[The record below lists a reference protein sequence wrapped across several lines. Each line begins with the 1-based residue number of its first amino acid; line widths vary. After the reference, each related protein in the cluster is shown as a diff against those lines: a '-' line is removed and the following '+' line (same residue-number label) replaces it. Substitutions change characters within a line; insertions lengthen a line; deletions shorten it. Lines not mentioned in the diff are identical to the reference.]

1 VGEQTVK
8 WPGRIKTLFGYKTL
22 IGIVSPIIAVGLAF
36 VVGGII
42 ILVFISSL
50 ILTDRTLVELE
61 GRGVPR
67 AVIENLELL
76 KGKEYIDKTEFEN
89 DVKSGIGEEN
99 YEQYGSLIA
108 DHALTREN
116 PIQVYKQI
124 FNAALKDRNGWGNVI
139 YRATP
144 LIFTGL
150 AVAFAFQC
158 GLFNIGGEGQ
168 MVMGGFAI
176 TWIGFTL
183 TGLPPF
189 LLIPLCIV
197 CGAFIGGLWG
207 GIPGYLKAKLGVHE
221 VVNTIMMNWI
231 AVALTQYLTM
241 AYKPPES
248 WIPHTFE
255 IAEGAQLSRLF
266 RYLNPLGIDFPRSN
280 LVNTA
285 VFLAIAVVIVVS
297 YILKRTKLGYEIR
310 AVGFNPTAAECA
322 GINVAKNTILAMAIS
337 GAIAGLAGVNQV
349 MGYKH
354 RFRYGVFG
362 GLGFDGIGVAL
373 IGRNSPF
380 GVVLAALL
388 FGILDHGGLAIDV
401 STKVPRE
408 IVLVLK
414 AIILIF
420 VVLSTEISRRITN
433 FIQKR
438 EKGRR

>member
-1 VGEQTVK
+1 MILKRTI
-8 WPGRIKTLFGYKTL
+8 GRIFLHKTFM
-22 IGIVSPIIAVGLAF
+22 GIVAPIVAVFFAF

-42 ILVFISSL
+42 IVVFVTSFSLTETSLLSLEKTGISGAVL
-50 ILTDRTLVELE
+50 ADL
-61 GRGVPR
+61 R
-67 AVIENLELL
+67 AL
-76 KGKEYIDKTEFEN
+76 KGKGYTDKSEFER
-89 DVKSGIGEEN
+89 DLKASIGEDN
-99 YEQYGSLIA
+99 YSQYGSEILKHTRI
-108 DHALTREN
+108 REN
-116 PIQVYKQI
+116 PFRVYNEI
-124 FNAALKDRNGWGNVI
+124 FKAALRDRNGWGNVI

-176 TWIGFTL
+176 TWIGFTFA
-183 TGLPPF
+183 GLPSI
-189 LLIPLCIV
+189 LLIPMCIV
-197 CGAFIGGLWG
+197 CGALAGGIWG

-241 AYKPPES
+241 VYKPPES
-248 WIPHTFE
+248 WIPHTYK
-255 IAEGAQLSRLF
+255 IAEAAQLSRLAH
-266 RYLNPLGIDFPRSN
+266 YLNPLGIDFPKSN

-285 VFLAIAVVIVVS
+285 IFLAIALVLIMA
-297 YILKRTKLGYEIR
+297 YILKRTTLGYEIR

-322 GINVAKNTILAMAIS
+322 GVSVGKNTVFAMAIS

-354 RFRYGVFG
+354 RFRYGVFEG
-362 GLGFDGIGVAL
+362 MGFDGIGVAL
-373 IGRNSPF
+373 IGKNSPF
-380 GVVLAALL
+380 GVVVAALL
-388 FGILDHGGLAIDV
+388 FGVLDHGGLAIDV
-401 STKVPRE
+401 STQVPRE

-414 AIILIF
+414 ATILIF
-420 VVLSTEISRRITN
+420 VVLSTEINRRITT

-438 EKGRR
+438 EEGRA

>member
-1 VGEQTVK
+1 MRK
-8 WPGRIKTLFGYKTL
+8 ISRIFLHKTLM
-22 IGIVSPIIAVGLAF
+22 GIVAPIVAVFFAF

-42 ILVFISSL
+42 IVVFVTSFSLTETSLLSLQETGISGAL
-50 ILTDRTLVELE
+50 LADL
-61 GRGVPR
+61 R
-67 AVIENLELL
+67 AL
-76 KGKEYIDKTEFEN
+76 KGKDYTDKSEFER
-89 DVKSGIGEEN
+89 DLKASIGEDN
-99 YEQYGSLIA
+99 YSRYGSVILK
-108 DHALTREN
+108 HARIREN
-116 PIQVYKQI
+116 PFRVYNEI
-124 FNAALKDRNGWGNVI
+124 FKAALRDRNGWGNVI

-176 TWIGFTL
+176 TWIGFTFAQ
-183 TGLPPF
+183 LPAI
-189 LLIPLCIV
+189 LLIPMCIV
-197 CGAFIGGLWG
+197 CGALAGGIWG

-248 WIPHTFE
+248 WIPHTWE
-255 IAEGAQLSRLF
+255 IAEAAQLSRLAH
-266 RYLNPLGIDFPRSN
+266 YLNPLGIDFPKSN

-285 VFLAIAVVIVVS
+285 IFLAIALVLIMA
-297 YILKRTKLGYEIR
+297 YILKRTTLGYEIR

-322 GINVAKNTILAMAIS
+322 GVSVRKNTVLAMAIS

-354 RFRYGVFG
+354 RFRYGVFE

-373 IGRNSPF
+373 IGKNSPF
-380 GVVLAALL
+380 GVVVAALL
-388 FGILDHGGLAIDV
+388 FGVLDHGGLAIDV
-401 STKVPRE
+401 STQVPRE

-414 AIILIF
+414 ATILIF
-420 VVLSTEISRRITN
+420 VVLSTEINRRITT
-433 FIQKR
+433 FIQKG
-438 EKGRR
+438 EEGRA